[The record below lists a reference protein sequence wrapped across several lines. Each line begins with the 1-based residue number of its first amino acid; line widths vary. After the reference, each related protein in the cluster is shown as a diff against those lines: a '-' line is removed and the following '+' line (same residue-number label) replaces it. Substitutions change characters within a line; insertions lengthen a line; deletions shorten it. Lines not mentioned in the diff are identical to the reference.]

1 MNFLIL
7 DLNGVINAQNAY
19 SLNKLIFE
27 FNIKIVASS
36 VYRYEQYKG
45 TLKKC
50 EKLYKKSGIRG
61 EICDL
66 LPTDSCD
73 KRENIRRYVEM
84 ERININSL
92 IILDDIILPEVFFPF
107 IGNLSSRNTSDINK
121 IYYVL
126 KRKIVKQLNNSKE
139 FEKDLSALIDSKFF

>member
-1 MNFLIL
+1 
-7 DLNGVINAQNAY
+7 
-19 SLNKLIFE
+19 
-27 FNIKIVASS
+27 
-36 VYRYEQYKG
+36 
-45 TLKKC
+45 
-50 EKLYKKSGIRG
+50 
-61 EICDL
+61 
-66 LPTDSCD
+66 
-73 KRENIRRYVEM
+73 M

-121 IYYVL
+121 IYYIL

>member
-7 DLNGVINAQNAY
+7 DLNGVIKDQNAY
-19 SLNKLIFE
+19 SLNRLIFE

-36 VYRYEQYKG
+36 AYRYEQYKG
-45 TLKKC
+45 TLEKC

-61 EICDL
+61 GIYDL
-66 LPTDSCD
+66 LPTNSCD

-107 IGNLSSRNTSDINK
+107 IGNLSSRDTSDINK

-139 FEKDLSALIDSKFF
+139 FEKDLSVLIDSKFF